1 MEKYRVLEEL
11 LSRLI
16 RTEGPLSSEL
26 LDLMRLAGRVRR
38 PYHGRAVTIV
48 RMWQYLNANSD
59 VRADRDITRRNELQR
74 DIKRAVFVLQ
84 EASKAVAD
92 LTILTLKS
100 PQSMKMDKDFGDLVE
115 KVEKHFKTYNAPWEE
130 YKDIFENAK
139 TTDIEHFTG
148 VKTRLNINE

>member
-1 MEKYRVLEEL
+1 MLEEL

-38 PYHGRAVTIV
+38 PFHGRAVTIV
-48 RMWQYLNANSD
+48 RMWQFLNANSD
-59 VRADRDITRRNELQR
+59 VRADRDIARRSELQRHALNSTVRRCSLMQYYYFRFR

-84 EASKAVAD
+84 EASKTAAD

-115 KVEKHFKTYNAPWEE
+115 KVEKHFKTY
-130 YKDIFENAK
+130 
-139 TTDIEHFTG
+139 T
-148 VKTRLNINE
+148 VR

>member
-59 VRADRDITRRNELQR
+59 VRADRDITRRSELQR
-74 DIKRAVFVLQ
+74 H
-84 EASKAVAD
+84 AS
-92 LTILTLKS
+92 
-100 PQSMKMDKDFGDLVE
+100 
-115 KVEKHFKTYNAPWEE
+115 N
-130 YKDIFENAK
+130 
-139 TTDIEHFTG
+139 TTARRCSLMQYYYFSVQG
-148 VKTRLNINE
+148 Y